1 MNIWPKDKTSCIVN
15 RMYFFFSTFRVLTN
29 VNMSSVLVTHDSREV
44 SVSNE
49 EKKLSIAKAKQGN
62 RGQPKTT
69 DHHLQFFE

>member
-1 MNIWPKDKTSCIVN
+1 
-15 RMYFFFSTFRVLTN
+15 
-29 VNMSSVLVTHDSREV
+29 MSSVQVTHDSREV

>member
-1 MNIWPKDKTSCIVN
+1 
-15 RMYFFFSTFRVLTN
+15 
-29 VNMSSVLVTHDSREV
+29 MSSVQVSHDSREV

-49 EKKLSIAKAKQGN
+49 EKKKLSIAKAKQGN